1 MIPHNTYHDVGKM
14 EFTLS
19 GIVSPDAL
27 IGRHKT
33 QQAQQHS
40 LSGLFKE
47 GISID
52 IYLYNSVTIL

>member
-1 MIPHNTYHDVGKM
+1 M